1 MPNPLS
7 SEILCCPQLGIL
19 PGKSLIACCAS
30 ALCVFIF
37 SSRFLHVCGWREGS
51 IFFSLAGR
59 HLVLL
64 EHTDNSAAK
73 RLRSRRPSRTT
84 SYQGPKRNS
93 RDDTNIRPSDFP
105 IKRFTILDS
114 CRLQPSKAKF
124 QSDSADVADQTG
136 EASLDS
142 LDTLEAGELAPATP
156 GTFSSANKRRK
167 GAARGLFPPLSG
179 SIGCRVGPKFG
190 HSQVVVI
197 GLRLE
202 REAIEAALDA
212 CLMTDDEIDSAAVGS
227 TRAPLFT
234 SRYQNLSR

>member
-1 MPNPLS
+1 M
-7 SEILCCPQLGIL
+7 
-19 PGKSLIACCAS
+19 
-30 ALCVFIF
+30 
-37 SSRFLHVCGWREGS
+37 
-51 IFFSLAGR
+51 
-59 HLVLL
+59 VLL
-64 EHTDNSAAK
+64 EHSDNSAAK
-73 RLRSRRPSRTT
+73 RLRSRKPSPNT
-84 SYQGPKRNS
+84 SCQGPKRNS

-227 TRAPLFT
+227 TRAPLFACFLHGETYWNCRPYSGTRAGCNVARHGRPKKGTCGGTRDGTARSPT
-234 SRYQNLSR
+234 SRHNQR

>member
-1 MPNPLS
+1 M
-7 SEILCCPQLGIL
+7 I
-19 PGKSLIACCAS
+19 PGSCARI
-30 ALCVFIF
+30 IF
-37 SSRFLHVCGWREGS
+37 LSSRFLHVCGWREGS

-73 RLRSRRPSRTT
+73 RLRSRKPSPNT
-84 SYQGPKRNS
+84 SCQGPKRNS

-142 LDTLEAGELAPATP
+142 LDTLETGERAPVNP
-156 GTFSSANKRRK
+156 GIFSSTSKQRK
-167 GAARGLFPPLSG
+167 GADRGPFPPKG
-179 SIGCRVGPKFG
+179 VGPKFG